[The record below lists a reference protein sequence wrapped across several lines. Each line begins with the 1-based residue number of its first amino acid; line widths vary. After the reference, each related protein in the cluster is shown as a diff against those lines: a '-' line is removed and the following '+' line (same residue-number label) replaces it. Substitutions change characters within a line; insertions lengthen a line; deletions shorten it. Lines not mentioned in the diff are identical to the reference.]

1 MLVPLVLTPLNITV
15 NRFAQLG
22 IPVKSM
28 ATPLVEATAVPLVI
42 PPLTDVPVMV
52 VPVMVVAERV
62 GIVVDPSAPSTML
75 FEPELGFLRLV
86 VESVLIGSLVKDV
99 NGARIEGIC
108 SVHGG
113 DANAV
118 KSGRKCF

>member
-1 MLVPLVLTPLNITV
+1 MLTPLNITV
-15 NRFAQLG
+15 TRLTQLG

-42 PPLTDVPVMV
+42 PPRTEVPVI
-52 VPVMVVAERV
+52 VVAERV
-62 GIVVDPSAPSTML
+62 VMVVDPSAPSTML

-99 NGARIEGIC
+99 DRPGVERVGA
-108 SVHGG
+108 VHCG
-113 DANAV
+113 DAYAV
-118 KSGRKCF
+118 